1 MEEERTNIMMDYDKI
16 PGCSYSDDIAVQGS
30 ANCSC
35 FMEASETQQLLQL
48 KQLII
53 SGKLRGEL
61 PAGFLS
67 CFRYLPNELIIK
79 IWSYLSAKELR
90 GFRLVSKHWKL
101 LWEEHIKSSR
111 KAITKLS
118 IALDGDDGKLVLK
131 AVSNSYF
138 GRQVNVPNIEENI
151 QQAFSLIT
159 FPAVPDLFCINCL
172 MLYGETASE
181 RILRLITKQDWV
193 IHTVVFEGQLQ
204 SLTEENLCIFLQ
216 AMCMRITGNFRL
228 SLHFQNAS
236 LSSAVISD
244 NIIEA
249 CNSKLMEFVIDLNTE
264 CIKNQPI
271 ALTDQCLPYLIRD
284 EIFAVIPT
292 SKITINGIAA
302 ALKAFFFRSNR
313 VSNGVNF
320 FTTRALTQ
328 RLCLGLSEAITAK
341 RVGAIRVTVNQ
352 VLINRCYHA
361 SSGRIGCDVKMKNM
375 KDVGVIEFT
384 YKNTGSKHK
393 DSQDIR
399 RFCIEIAT
407 EMKIREYADSS
418 AIRDVIIH
426 STPLDSVKLS
436 SSIEYPSDISDF
448 YGYNTPEDLSN
459 DYEYS
464 GYDSDDQLDYGDGFP
479 WELF

>member
-1 MEEERTNIMMDYDKI
+1 MDYDKI

-193 IHTVVFEGQLQ
+193 IHTVVFE
-204 SLTEENLCIFLQ
+204 ERF
-216 AMCMRITGNFRL
+216 
-228 SLHFQNAS
+228 

-302 ALKAFFFRSNR
+302 ALKYERRWEGIFFRSNR

-464 GYDSDDQLDYGDGFP
+464 GYDSDDQLDYGDV
-479 WELF
+479 